1 MKNII
6 FLDIDGVLNSS
17 NSKELI
23 LNIIDLN
30 KLKMLAKLINL
41 TDSEIIIISS
51 RRRYESERNDLIYC
65 FKQYDLNI
73 SFIPDDINYRNRADE
88 ILKYLENRKYNTFV
102 ILDDLD
108 LGYSNNEL
116 LNDHFIL
123 IDGIVGLSKNN
134 CLKAIEILLNK
145 QVYD

>member
-23 LNIIDLN
+23 LNIVDLN

-41 TDSEIIIISS
+41 TDSEIIIIST

-73 SFIPDDINYRNRADE
+73 SFIPNDINYRNRSDE
-88 ILKYLENRKYNTFV
+88 ILKYLGNRKYNNFV

-108 LGYSNNEL
+108 LGYSNNKL

-123 IDGIVGLSKNN
+123 IDGIVGLKKDDY
-134 CLKAIEILLNK
+134 LKAIEILLNK
-145 QVYD
+145 QV

>member
-30 KLKMLAKLINL
+30 KLYLLYKLVNITN
-41 TDSEIIIISS
+41 SEIIIISS

-73 SFIPDDINYRNRADE
+73 SFIPNDINYRNRSDE
-88 ILKYLENRKYNTFV
+88 ILKYLENRKYNNFV

-108 LGYSNNEL
+108 LGYSNNKL

-123 IDGIVGLSKNN
+123 IDGIVGLTKNN

-145 QVYD
+145 QV

>member
-23 LNIIDLN
+23 LNIVDLN

-41 TDSEIIIISS
+41 TDSEIIIIST

-65 FKQYDLNI
+65 FKQCDLNI
-73 SFIPDDINYRNRADE
+73 SFIPNDINYRNRSDE
-88 ILKYLENRKYNTFV
+88 ILKYLGNRKYNNFV

-108 LGYSNNEL
+108 LGYSNNKL

-123 IDGIVGLSKNN
+123 IDGIVGLTKNN

-145 QVYD
+145 QV